1 MKMVQLNY
9 LVATEVDK
17 VDLPTRYKSVGD
29 GIVYNEECDETAEVK
44 KSEREEREIEEGGV
58 EKIEINMG
66 EMDQSEVHRRVES
79 L

>member
-1 MKMVQLNY
+1 MKIFQLNY

-66 EMDQSEVHRRVES
+66 EMDQSEVHRRVGS